1 MLAHR
6 AVVLVLVVQAA
17 QLLVA
22 LVPLV
27 LLVQRSVWQLQ
38 CLLPTT
44 TTTSPC
50 LFQLLSKLNSRKNA
64 SDKGA
69 FFFAPTKTVRKKL
82 FTVIRTIRN
91 LLLAAVCMGL
101 SACTSN
107 FSAAYDMYQAL
118 KDPDPDR
125 FANFEFNPNF
135 QYLEVHSVGAQA
147 MMVLGYVTAPQQ
159 QPSVQTWYD
168 SEQQL
173 LRLQNGFLIS
183 LTGVPNTISNTEYTW
198 PAENQQGVQLP
209 TAKTYS
215 QPDQQVFEKT
225 VPMVFEAIS
234 PSTVNTK
241 NSLLRQRLLNSTN
254 PQGESLTWFKEVP
267 AANSP
272 VPFSLYAFSANG
284 KPVYGSQCLSPNAC
298 VEWLYRTNTPSKS

>member
-1 MLAHR
+1 MI
-6 AVVLVLVVQAA
+6 
-17 QLLVA
+17 
-22 LVPLV
+22 
-27 LLVQRSVWQLQ
+27 
-38 CLLPTT
+38 
-44 TTTSPC
+44 
-50 LFQLLSKLNSRKNA
+50 K
-64 SDKGA
+64 
-69 FFFAPTKTVRKKL
+69 
-82 FTVIRTIRN
+82 TIRN
-91 LLLAAVCMGL
+91 ILLAAVCMGL

-215 QPDQQVFEKT
+215 QPDQQIFNKT
-225 VPMVFEAIS
+225 VALEFVPIPQAQ
-234 PSTVNTK
+234 VNTK
-241 NSLLRQRLLNSTN
+241 NSVLRKRLVEATKNEKQTLLWFQELPQTDSDIPYSLHAFTST
-254 PQGESLTWFKEVP
+254 GS
-267 AANSP
+267 
-272 VPFSLYAFSANG
+272 
-284 KPVYGSQCLSPNAC
+284 PVYGSQCLTSATC
-298 VEWLYRTNTPSKS
+298 IEWLYRSNPVPKP